1 MEEFTARIG
10 IPSFMQLT
18 IECWNG
24 LFLLIM
30 IVMMI
35 IRRQPDEIGKA
46 YNVKVPLTGEILT
59 FYIAVFLYDLFDIIC
74 TASYG
79 DTSDRGF
86 IIYAASEFCYYIA
99 GAFQTLFFLQLVKTQ
114 IADRNGMKRLK
125 YLTTAFQLLH
135 LPCIILLAATPFT
148 GALYYF
154 DELNHYNRGAFYG
167 VWYYTTLASFIYI
180 VAVIILTRRKN
191 DRFFM
196 NICVTAGVIP
206 LVAFLIN
213 FVYRGISINN
223 ISVSVTALIIFVM
236 YEKFRSDMLVNGV
249 KEAETVSRE
258 LAEKKAEL
266 EQSKNKMLIAQI
278 RPHFILNSITAIGS
292 YLDEPEKA
300 ENALAH
306 FAGFLR
312 SSMDVLEE
320 DGCIRAGREFATVK
334 DYLYIE
340 KARFGRKLTVETEIG
355 DDDFFIPAFSVQ
367 TLAEN
372 AVNHGIRENPDGR
385 GTVLIRSYE
394 TDTGHIVEVID
405 DGKGFDPES
414 SSPKNDGRPHIGLSN
429 LRSRLHGM
437 CGGTLDIESRP
448 GKGTTA
454 RIHIPNNA
462 NTFTEGVK
470 NEHTDS

>member
-1 MEEFTARIG
+1 MEEFTAHIG
-10 IPSFMQLT
+10 IPAFMQLT

-35 IRRQPDEIGKA
+35 IRRQPDETGRA

-74 TASYG
+74 TVSYG
-79 DTSDRGF
+79 DTSYTGF
-86 IIYAASEFCYYIA
+86 IIYAASEFAYYTT

-114 IADRNGMKRLK
+114 VAGRNGMKWLK

-154 DELNHYNRGAFYG
+154 DEFNHYNRGEFYS
-167 VWYYTTLASFIYI
+167 VWYYATVASFIYI
-180 VAVIILTRRKN
+180 INVIFFNRKKN
-191 DRFFM
+191 DRFFVK
-196 NICVTAGVIP
+196 ICVTAGVIP
-206 LVAFLIN
+206 LIAFLIN

-223 ISVSVTALIIFVM
+223 ISVSITALIIFVM
-236 YEKFRSDMLVNGV
+236 YEKFRSDMLVSGI
-249 KEAETVSRE
+249 KKAEIVSRE

-266 EQSKNKMLIAQI
+266 EQSKSKILMAQI
-278 RPHFILNSITAIGS
+278 RSHFILNSITAIGS

-306 FAGFLR
+306 FARFLR
-312 SSMDVLEE
+312 SSVDVLEE
-320 DGCIRAGREFATVK
+320 NGCIRAEREFATVN

-340 KARFGRKLTVETEIG
+340 KARFGKKLTVVTEIA

-372 AVNHGIRENPDGR
+372 AVNHGIRENHEGK
-385 GTVLIRSYE
+385 GTVRIRSYE
-394 TDTGHIVEVID
+394 TETEHIVEVRD

-414 SSPKNDGRPHIGLSN
+414 GAPKNDGRSHIGLSN
-429 LRSRLHGM
+429 LRSRLSGM
-437 CGGTLDIESRP
+437 CGGTLDIESQI

-454 RIHIPNNA
+454 RIHIPK
-462 NTFTEGVK
+462 NTKIFTEGNE